1 MAGCWRMTFSTSTSN
16 TGWLYNCIIWFY
28 SFYWLRPSS
37 LILPAP
43 NQEVKCARTKPD
55 KEEERIDAR
64 ADGHVRAIRIR
75 AFWGEADMAT

>member
-1 MAGCWRMTFSTSTSN
+1 MLSTSTSN

-28 SFYWLRPSS
+28 SFYWLMRPSS

-43 NQEVKCARTKPD
+43 NLEVKHVSTKPD

-64 ADGHVRAIRIR
+64 MCNTHPRVL
-75 AFWGEADMAT
+75 GEADMAT